1 MAAENDEIE
10 DFNNPIIINVRPTE
24 DSPEKLTIFSK
35 YTANP
40 DNVEII
46 RNWIGLEGD
55 TQPLLTALTPSF
67 MAHLLLYSQEA
78 SPGANLGGYSVTYS
92 AFKEAVKVLDQSEIN
107 KLLRAKPYR
116 ILCTHLTEE
125 IDEDIEH
132 HYHTQDISFLS
143 DHKLADVIYA
153 TPYVSP
159 ELEFLKDTILLEERE
174 ERERESR
181 FKGSSI
187 PELAT
192 GYKLPADVK
201 TALLNLAFEDLNIM
215 WDRTRKLD
223 VYMLVDLYLHRPS
236 DKTTLGLHTDSSIF
250 PGISQP
256 PARVV
261 NSEDVDVLSLLYL
274 AEDKEQLLKSTTIMT
289 SDIGDQK
296 NKHTATLLIKN
307 GMKMA
312 FRDDMFY
319 HSTPVVGINPQGE
332 DVQEQPFLS
341 KGNTTTVISKG
352 KATPAVVKKF
362 NDAGTPNR
370 SFIRVHFVS
379 HQNFFAQDFFHK
391 LKGYQLEERVEFY
404 PEKSFK
410 NPADT
415 LEANIIGK
423 SVPVDKIVE
432 SISHLPSAVGG
443 KKTRNKRKSKKKT
456 IKGGKIPESFSL
468 NINVSD
474 YYALR
479 KQRTHNTIIE
489 DWMN

>member
-1 MAAENDEIE
+1 MTAENDEIE

-24 DSPEKLTIFSK
+24 ESPEKLTIFSK

-67 MAHLLLYSQEA
+67 MAHLLLYSEELRTD
-78 SPGANLGGYSVTYS
+78 GANLGGYYLTYS
-92 AFKEAVKVLDQSEIN
+92 AFKEAVKVLDQRQINEI
-107 KLLRAKPYR
+107 LRAKPYR
-116 ILCTHLTEE
+116 ILCTHLSEE
-125 IDEDIEH
+125 IDEDMER
-132 HYHTQDISFLS
+132 HYYAQDISFLR
-143 DHKLADVIYA
+143 DHKLADVIYT

-159 ELEFLKDTILLEERE
+159 ELEFLTDIQ
-174 ERERESR
+174 ESSLKSIAV
-181 FKGSSI
+181 KG
-187 PELAT
+187 LAS
-192 GYKLPADVK
+192 GYKIPAEVR
-201 TALLNLAFEDLNIM
+201 TALLNLALEDLNIM
-215 WDRTRKLD
+215 WDRTRTLD

-236 DKTTLGLHTDSSIF
+236 DKPTLGLHTDSSIF
-250 PGISQP
+250 PGISHP
-256 PARVV
+256 PDRVV
-261 NSEDVDVLSLLYL
+261 NSENIDVLSLLYL

-289 SDIGDQK
+289 SDIEDQQ
-296 NKHTATLLIKN
+296 NKHTATLLLKN

-319 HSTPVVGINPQGE
+319 HSTPVVGIKPRGE
-332 DVQEQPFLS
+332 EVHEQPFLS

-352 KATPAVVKKF
+352 NATPAVMEKF
-362 NDAGTPNR
+362 NDAGAPNR

-379 HQNFFAQDFFHK
+379 RQNFFAQDFYHK
-391 LKGYQLEERVEFY
+391 LKSYEVVEERVEFY

-410 NPADT
+410 NPEPS
-415 LEANIIGK
+415 LEMNIIGK
-423 SVPVDKIVE
+423 SVSVDKIVE
-432 SISHLPSAVGG
+432 SISHLPNAVGG

-456 IKGGKIPESFSL
+456 IKGGKISESFRI